1 MRIRTRVV
9 CVVGLLVSL
18 LLLTGC
24 FFNVFET
31 ARSIGKGKSSLA
43 VALAAMNIQIEDTAS
58 WLLTPQA
65 RLAVGLT
72 DNLELGLR
80 SGLMVGLA
88 SGNVGFLGA
97 VGDLKVT
104 LFEEPQSFALALGF
118 GGGYSSGMVGWG
130 LEGSIYFDST
140 VPFFPLYFVYRPLL
154 PLGGTDLGLIH
165 QFAVGLHLEISPNA
179 RLLAELCSW
188 GGILSGGIGFDVS
201 F

>member
-1 MRIRTRVV
+1 MKGWGRVS
-9 CVVGLLVSL
+9 VVVALLVSL

-31 ARSIGKGKSSLA
+31 ARSVGQGKASLA
-43 VALAAMNIQIEDTAS
+43 VALAAMNIQIESTPT

-80 SGLMVGLA
+80 SGVSVGLA
-88 SGNVGFLGA
+88 TGNVAFLGA

-104 LFEEPQSFALALGF
+104 LFQAPDSFALALGF

-130 LEGSIYFDST
+130 LEGSVYFEST
-140 VPFFPLYFVYRPLL
+140 VPFFPAYFVYRPLL
-154 PLGGTDLGLIH
+154 PLGGSSTSVIH
-165 QFAVGLHLEISPNA
+165 QFAAGLHLALSPNA
-179 RLLAELCSW
+179 QLLIEVATW
-188 GGILSGGIGFDVS
+188 GGLVSGGVGIVVS